1 MLNDILILVILLF
14 LSAFFSSSE
23 IAFIVS
29 NKIKIEIRAR
39 KNYITAKNAK
49 YFVNNPDIFFST
61 ILISNNIV
69 NVAFASLSSIL
80 LFKIFGWGELHILI
94 VSTLLLLIIAELI
107 PKFVGRELAD
117 GLVLISAIPIRM
129 VTIILYP
136 IAKVTSTISS
146 VLSRTNLKEEE
157 EMLQIVDKEDIQNLL
172 EEGSDA
178 GRMDEEQTDIISKV
192 IDIREQRVYEAMTPR
207 TEIVGVD
214 VTSSMDDVIDAF
226 IQSGYSKIL
235 VYEDNLDNIKGWLFN
250 KDIFKPADNLNSILR
265 EVLFV
270 PETKKSLEMLNEFLA
285 QQFSVA
291 VVVDEFGG
299 TAGLITV
306 EDLIEELFGEI
317 RDEYDEAEEKMIK
330 KVEANSF
337 ILSGKAE
344 IDILNEEHELQIPEG
359 DYETI
364 AGYIMFRIGRIPHK
378 GESFKVDNYSVL
390 IIRSDKTKIDMVKL
404 TIENPELERNEKE
417 R

>member
-1 MLNDILILVILLF
+1 MLNELLILILLLA

-29 NKIKIEIRAR
+29 NKIKIELRAR
-39 KNYITAKNAK
+39 KKYLTALNAK

-69 NVAFASLSSIL
+69 NVTFASLSSVVLLELFGLSELQIL
-80 LFKIFGWGELHILI
+80 L
-94 VSTLLLLIIAELI
+94 VSTLLLLVIGELI
-107 PKFVGRELAD
+107 PKFLGRDLAD
-117 GLVLISAIPIRM
+117 SLVMFSAIPIRI
-129 VTIILYP
+129 VTIVLFP
-136 IAKVTSTISS
+136 IAKLTSTISS

-157 EMLQIVDKEDIQNLL
+157 EILQMVDKEDLQNLL
-172 EEGSDA
+172 EESSEA
-178 GRMDEEQTDIISKV
+178 GKMDEAQSDIISKV

-207 TEIVGVD
+207 TDMVGVD
-214 VTSSMDDVIDAF
+214 LTSTMEDVLDVF

-235 VYEDNLDNIKGWLFN
+235 VYDENLDSIKGWLFT
-250 KDIFKPADNLNSILR
+250 KDIFKQPSNWKSIIR

-270 PETKKSLEMLNEFLA
+270 PETKKSLEMLNEFLNK
-285 QQFSVA
+285 QISVA

-317 RDEYDEAEEKMIK
+317 RDEFDDAEEKMIR
-330 KVEANSF
+330 KVQDNAF
-337 ILSGKAE
+337 VLSGKVE
-344 IDILNEEHELQIPEG
+344 IDILNEEYDLSIPEG

-364 AGYIMFRIGRIPHK
+364 AGYIMYKIGRIPLK
-378 GESFKVDNYSVL
+378 GESFKIDNYTIMIL
-390 IIRSDKTKIDMVKL
+390 RSDKTKIDLVKL
-404 TIENPELERNEKE
+404 TLEQNDPE
-417 R
+417 